1 MCLTWG
7 MTYLLIRV
15 AVRDFI
21 GAARYAGL
29 GLGFV
34 GVVVLLGVDLGSVPV
49 DSRTWPLAT
58 G

>member
-34 GVVVLLGVDLGSVPV
+34 GVVVLLGVELGSMHVGALV
-49 DSRTWPLAT
+49 GSR
-58 G
+58 